1 MSFDQRKCE
10 GEINPEVNQ
19 ILIICSTIMLTL
31 YAFMIA
37 AILHNTIRYV
47 VIGKRYS
54 NFHIVY
60 FYLLVSLCVTLRVVW
75 LSYILKVVVLNN
87 KEDTGKVFMP

>member
-1 MSFDQRKCE
+1 
-10 GEINPEVNQ
+10 
-19 ILIICSTIMLTL
+19 MLTL

-87 KEDTGKVFMP
+87 KEDTGKVSMP